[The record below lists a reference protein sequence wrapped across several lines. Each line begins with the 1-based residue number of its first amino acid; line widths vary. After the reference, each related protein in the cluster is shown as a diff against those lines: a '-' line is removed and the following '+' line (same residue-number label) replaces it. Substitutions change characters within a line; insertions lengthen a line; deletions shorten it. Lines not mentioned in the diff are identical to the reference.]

1 MRQRLGRSW
10 LALAVGL
17 LGGFLVPVARAEEP
31 VSLFTQTLHGE
42 VVDPALYVKEGR
54 HGSEWIDQMAEA
66 ADGGQTLA
74 LLEDENQTLYLV
86 LTDTP
91 GADPNELLYDHVGQ
105 RVRLKGN
112 VYERGGM
119 RGIVVTSIE
128 PTDTASLPSSNGEP
142 QD

>member
-1 MRQRLGRSW
+1 MGQRRRWW
-10 LALAVGL
+10 LALAAGV
-17 LGGFLVPVARAEEP
+17 LGSLATVTQAEELLS
-31 VSLFTQTLHGE
+31 VQTLRGE

-74 LLEDENQTLYLV
+74 LLEQEQQVLYLV

-105 RVRLKGN
+105 QVRLKGH
-112 VYERGGM
+112 VYERGGL
-119 RGIVVTSIE
+119 RGIVVMSIE
-128 PTDTASLPSSNGEP
+128 PAESLEAVRSDLAPEE
-142 QD
+142 

>member
-1 MRQRLGRSW
+1 MEQRLRRSW
-10 LALAVGL
+10 LTLAVVVL
-17 LGGFLVPVARAEEP
+17 SSLACPIIQAEEP
-31 VSLFTQTLHGE
+31 LSVQMLHGE

-54 HGSEWIDQMAEA
+54 HGSEWLDQMAEA

-74 LLEDENQTLYLV
+74 LLEQESQVLYLV

-105 RVRLKGN
+105 QVRLKGN
-112 VYERGGM
+112 VYERGGL

-128 PTDTASLPSSNGEP
+128 PADTASLPSSSDDLE
-142 QD
+142 D